1 MCVAC
6 LAFSALTLFTP
17 VSESAQASG
26 VLQSATVQQAGVR
39 EITFTRREVP
49 LLADQTQEAI
59 AEFLNYLP
67 TDPELELLRTGM
79 ADLSVALEAVTSDT
93 EARQI
98 IDDHLQTL
106 QEQVF
111 ASPNSDRIIAVLR
124 DIVIGDSELQLS
136 QSQHFNWG
144 WLS

>member
-17 VSESAQASG
+17 VSDAPQVIDVSQNG
-26 VLQSATVQQAGVR
+26 GR
-39 EITFTRREVP
+39 EITFARMESP
-49 LLADQTQEAI
+49 SLAHQTQAAI

-79 ADLSVALEAVTSDT
+79 TNLSADLRTATSDA
-93 EARQI
+93 EAQRM

-106 QEQVF
+106 QEDVF
-111 ASPNSDRIIAVLR
+111 ASPNSDRIIAILRQIVL
-124 DIVIGDSELQLS
+124 GDSELQVSRIEHL
-136 QSQHFNWG
+136 NWG
-144 WLS
+144 WLG